1 MNEAQVREQ
10 SERLFDMITSDD
22 ADMHKT
28 AAQELSDYTRI
39 RNREGSFVGKIMDA
53 TPFDRSRLVPQ
64 LHTDQPV
71 MLFEFEPDSPFAAP
85 VDYGTTPSD
94 FIPRGRRYPLVFQL
108 MQTRKSVMDV
118 LELQTY
124 EQDLRQILA
133 DNKTKDLIALRD
145 WKFIETCRRIIGS
158 APGTVL
164 PWVGQ
169 AMYRNLGSALTHSA
183 LQRAKNTLRDTQF
196 HIEPT
201 KMLMYHTR
209 RADFDTFAVEEF
221 QGTDKAVD
229 IAFRGWTEKEYSNL
243 QIMFTIKKK
252 LVPYADT
259 FMFGPQEYLG
269 RYVQWVEPTMSVK
282 KEDMTVQFSLY
293 EVYGITLAHPGALC
307 INQFL

>member
-10 SERLFDMITSDD
+10 SERLFDMLVSDD
-22 ADMHKT
+22 HDMHKT

-39 RNREGSFVGKIMDA
+39 RNREGSFVGKIIEPS
-53 TPFDRSRLVPQ
+53 PFDRSRLIKQ
-64 LHTDQPV
+64 FHTDQPV
-71 MLFEFEPDSPFAAP
+71 MYFEFEPDSPFAAP

-94 FIPRGRRYPLVFQL
+94 FIPRGRRYPLVLQQV
-108 MQTRKSVMDV
+108 QTAKTVLNV

-133 DNKTKDLIALRD
+133 DNKTKDLIAMRD
-145 WKFIETCRRIIGS
+145 WKFIDTCRRVMGTN
-158 APGTVL
+158 PGTVL

-169 AMYRNLGSALTHSA
+169 AMYKNLGSALTHSA

-201 KMLMYHTR
+201 KILCYHTR
-209 RADFDTFAVEEF
+209 RSDFDTLAVEEL
-221 QGTDKAVD
+221 QGTDRSVD
-229 IAFRGWTEKEYSNL
+229 IAFNGWSEDRYSGL
-243 QIMFTIKKK
+243 QLMFTIKKT
-252 LVPYADT
+252 LVPYADM
-259 FMFGPQEYLG
+259 FFFGPQEYLG

-282 KEDMTVQFSLY
+282 KEDTTVQFYLY
-293 EVYGITLAHPGALC
+293 EVYGVTIAHPGAFC